1 MKESL
6 IATPSP
12 SLIDSI
18 DRILIEDELIISSVS
33 KMPALKSIELK
44 DMINISE
51 SSRDTFEMSLY
62 FSFERI
68 ILFTKERSILFCF
81 LACVSGYDFLYTYS

>member
-18 DRILIEDELIISSVS
+18 DKILIEDELIISSVS
-33 KMPALKSIELK
+33 KMPALRSIELK

-51 SSRDTFEMSLY
+51 SSRDTFEMSL
-62 FSFERI
+62 
-68 ILFTKERSILFCF
+68 
-81 LACVSGYDFLYTYS
+81 

>member
-18 DRILIEDELIISSVS
+18 DKILIDDELIISSVS
-33 KMPALKSIELK
+33 KMPALRSIELK

-51 SSRDTFEMSLY
+51 SSRDTFEMSL
-62 FSFERI
+62 
-68 ILFTKERSILFCF
+68 
-81 LACVSGYDFLYTYS
+81 

>member
-18 DRILIEDELIISSVS
+18 DKILIEDELIISSVS

-51 SSRDTFEMSLY
+51 SSRDTFEMSL
-62 FSFERI
+62 
-68 ILFTKERSILFCF
+68 
-81 LACVSGYDFLYTYS
+81 

>member
-18 DRILIEDELIISSVS
+18 DKILIEDELIISSVS
-33 KMPALKSIELK
+33 KMPALRSIDLK

-51 SSRDTFEMSLY
+51 SSRDTFEMSL
-62 FSFERI
+62 
-68 ILFTKERSILFCF
+68 
-81 LACVSGYDFLYTYS
+81 

>member
-6 IATPSP
+6 IATPPP

-18 DRILIEDELIISSVS
+18 DKILIEDELIISSVS

-51 SSRDTFEMSLY
+51 SSRDTFEMSL
-62 FSFERI
+62 
-68 ILFTKERSILFCF
+68 
-81 LACVSGYDFLYTYS
+81 

>member
-33 KMPALKSIELK
+33 KMPALRSIELK

-51 SSRDTFEMSLY
+51 SSRDTFEMSL
-62 FSFERI
+62 
-68 ILFTKERSILFCF
+68 
-81 LACVSGYDFLYTYS
+81 

>member
-12 SLIDSI
+12 FLIDSI
-18 DRILIEDELIISSVS
+18 DKILIEDELIISLVS
-33 KMPALKSIELK
+33 KMPALRSIELK

-51 SSRDTFEMSLY
+51 SSRDTFEMSL
-62 FSFERI
+62 
-68 ILFTKERSILFCF
+68 
-81 LACVSGYDFLYTYS
+81 

>member
-51 SSRDTFEMSLY
+51 SSRDTFEMSL
-62 FSFERI
+62 
-68 ILFTKERSILFCF
+68 
-81 LACVSGYDFLYTYS
+81 

>member
-18 DRILIEDELIISSVS
+18 DKILIEDELIISSVS
-33 KMPALKSIELK
+33 KMAALRSIELK

-51 SSRDTFEMSLY
+51 SSRDTFEMSL
-62 FSFERI
+62 
-68 ILFTKERSILFCF
+68 
-81 LACVSGYDFLYTYS
+81 

>member
-18 DRILIEDELIISSVS
+18 DKILIEDELIISLVS
-33 KMPALKSIELK
+33 KMPALRSIELK

-51 SSRDTFEMSLY
+51 SSRDTFEMSL
-62 FSFERI
+62 
-68 ILFTKERSILFCF
+68 
-81 LACVSGYDFLYTYS
+81 

>member
-18 DRILIEDELIISSVS
+18 DKILIEDELIISSVS
-33 KMPALKSIELK
+33 KMPALRSIELK

-51 SSRDTFEMSLY
+51 SSRDTFDMSL
-62 FSFERI
+62 
-68 ILFTKERSILFCF
+68 
-81 LACVSGYDFLYTYS
+81 